1 MTAMRRFLPGS
12 GGGGC
17 EGAMLREGGVDGMEV
32 VRRIMGDMRCAVANR
47 GQRREK
53 VLVPIIGEG
62 WLRPYVGSRV
72 GGKILE
78 GLQTGGA
85 ELWTFFLLAPSLIK
99 LKKLIS
105 TQHLYTWEK

>member
-1 MTAMRRFLPGS
+1 MEWKLFAELWAI
-12 GGGGC
+12 C
-17 EGAMLREGGVDGMEV
+17 GVQWPTED
-32 VRRIMGDMRCAVANR
+32 R

-85 ELWTFFLLAPSLIK
+85 ELWTFFSARTVTDKAEEAYLHAAPGKNERTRRCTEVRIKYPMMRNLCTNALAA
-99 LKKLIS
+99 
-105 TQHLYTWEK
+105 